1 MEHCHRALSGFFI
14 PCARYYL
21 IWRLYANIYIL
32 NYQYAPAVKP
42 LQEQIYSGLGLH
54 PQEMSPS
61 LMPSIE
67 FIWTK
72 DGMKSSEQDPIH
84 I

>member
-1 MEHCHRALSGFFI
+1 MCTLLLDLKAICQYIHLELSED
-14 PCARYYL
+14 
-21 IWRLYANIYIL
+21 
-32 NYQYAPAVKP
+32 APAVKP

-61 LMPSIE
+61 LMPGIE

-84 I
+84 N